1 MKIPPNTKKPRFYVA
16 YLDSEAFSSWN
27 TLEDA
32 KSCIDRFRSGGSY
45 ALADAAKIIGIIE
58 TSQSS
63 KILHKI

>member
-16 YLDSEAFSSWN
+16 HSDSEAFSSWN
-27 TLEDA
+27 TLEDT
-32 KSCIDRFRSGGSY
+32 KSCIDRFRSGDSY
-45 ALADAAKIIGIIE
+45 ALADAPKIIGIIE